1 MRNLFHFLAV
11 FELLILL
18 VQQLSGWLCLSRKG
32 FVHCEVEVH
41 RGTRV
46 FSKVGKGTQ
55 SNTLICAL
63 TDYKLEAEF
72 IKQYGSLSYQRHFSW
87 FMVPSGY
94 CIMMFGLSFKSYQRH
109 HYQVFLLI
117 TVLSQCLERTS

>member
-72 IKQYGSLSYQRHFSW
+72 IKQYGSLR
-87 FMVPSGY
+87 
-94 CIMMFGLSFKSYQRH
+94 
-109 HYQVFLLI
+109 LLYNDVWL
-117 TVLSQCLERTS
+117 VL